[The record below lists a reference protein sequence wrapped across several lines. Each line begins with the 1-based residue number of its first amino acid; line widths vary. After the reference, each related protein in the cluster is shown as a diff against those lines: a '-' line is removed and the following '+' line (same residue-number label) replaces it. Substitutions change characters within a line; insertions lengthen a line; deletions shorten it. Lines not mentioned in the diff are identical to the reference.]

1 MATDN
6 NMQEFGK
13 YKAPKRA
20 GELKRRSL
28 FIFAIVA
35 VVWAVLDQASKI
47 AAKTCLSTGQA
58 TADIIPGLFHFTL
71 TGNTGGAWSILSD
84 ATWLLAIFSILVC
97 LVVIAFI
104 IMKGQYLNMA
114 EVLGLGLIVGG
125 GIGNLIDRIAF
136 GQVTDFIDLSFMT
149 YPVFNVAD
157 IGVVCGVVV
166 FIIAYFVRARKA
178 VPEEPKSGEGL
189 L

>member
-1 MATDN
+1 MTTAKEL
-6 NMQEFGK
+6 QEFGK

-28 FIFAIVA
+28 LIFAIVA
-35 VVWAVLDQASKI
+35 VVWAVLDQV
-47 AAKTCLSTGQA
+47 AKLVARANLTTGQS

-84 ATWLLAIFSILVC
+84 AMWVLVVFALVVC
-97 LVVIAFI
+97 LVIIGYI
-104 IMKGQYLNMA
+104 IMRGQFLNFA

-125 GIGNLIDRIAF
+125 GVGNLIDRIAF
-136 GQVTDFIDLSFMT
+136 GQVTDFIDLSFMN

-157 IGVVCGVVV
+157 IGVVCGVVI
-166 FIIAYFVRARKA
+166 FIVAYLIRSRKA
-178 VPEEPKSGEGL
+178 APEEPRSGEGL